1 MRSLQA
7 VRKNVRCNR
16 HPHRVSSLRAV
27 DRNVRCNRHPHR
39 VSSLRAVDRNVRC
52 NRHPHRVSSR
62 QVVRKNV
69 RYSRHPHRVD
79 SRRDLR
85 RNVRCNRH
93 PHRVR
98 SRRAIRKNVR
108 YSRHRHPVRNR
119 RDLRQARSSRVSA
132 APAVP
137 PGSHRVPSRHNSR
150 SGRLRSLPQRY
161 SHRPRHLDPPRRK
174 RNAPS
179 CRRRRRTVRD
189 ALTTYAAPA
198 GKCARAV
205 AS

>member
-1 MRSLQA
+1 
-7 VRKNVRCNR
+7 VR
-16 HPHRVSSLRAV
+16 
-27 DRNVRCNRHPHR
+27 
-39 VSSLRAVDRNVRC
+39 
-52 NRHPHRVSSR
+52 
-62 QVVRKNV
+62 
-69 RYSRHPHRVD
+69 

-93 PHRVR
+93 RHRVR
-98 SRRAIRKNVR
+98 SRRADHKNVR
-108 YSRHRHPVRNR
+108 YSRHHPARNR
-119 RDLRQARSSRVSA
+119 RDLHQARSSRVSA

-137 PGSHRVPSRHNSR
+137 SGSLHVPSRHNSR
-150 SGRLRSLPQRY
+150 SGHLRSLHQRY
-161 SHRPRHLDPPRRK
+161 SHRPRQLDPPRRK

-198 GKCARAV
+198 GKCARAI